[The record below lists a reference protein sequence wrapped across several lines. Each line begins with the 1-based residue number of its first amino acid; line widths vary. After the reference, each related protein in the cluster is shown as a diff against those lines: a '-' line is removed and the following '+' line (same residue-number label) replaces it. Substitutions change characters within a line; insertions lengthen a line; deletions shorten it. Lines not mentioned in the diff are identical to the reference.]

1 MRLPSACRAPPGTE
15 QKQPDS
21 EGISCRILG
30 TDRRSG
36 SRSCEGQKCPL
47 SYPWWEFQDS
57 KQSELY
63 GNHTSGFFL
72 KEHEI
77 KTEVRLT
84 APWAR
89 LLWGLI
95 LPPLLTLLHLLSS
108 RTSLPLPRIQKRVS
122 VLFPSGWLSWSLC
135 VPLAPQSLT
144 FSWSNLCAQLQFPA
158 RLSGIIH
165 LGVTPN

>member
-122 VLFPSGWLSWSLC
+122 VLFPSPRDGCHGPC
-135 VPLAPQSLT
+135 VSPWRRRA
-144 FSWSNLCAQLQFPA
+144 
-158 RLSGIIH
+158 
-165 LGVTPN
+165 